1 MSDLSA
7 SPAGVQSP
15 PARRA
20 AADWI
25 LEFGSYDPADERR
38 REALCT
44 TGNGYFATRGAW
56 AGSVAGDRHYP
67 GTYLAGY
74 YNRLTDMV
82 GETDVENESL
92 VNLPDWLPLTFA
104 VDDGEWW
111 TPDNLEVLE
120 YGLELNVRRGVLT
133 RRFRLRDESGR
144 ELRGV
149 ERRFVSMADPHL
161 AGQTLAVTVVNWS
174 GRLRIGSAVHG
185 NVTNSGVERYRKL
198 AGRHLTDVTPLVA
211 DGNLIVTAGT
221 SQSHHRLSV
230 GTRVAAARNG
240 SVLDGWTTRTDG
252 TSAYGELSVNVT
264 VGDVVS
270 VEKVA
275 AIHGS
280 RDVGISEPQVAT
292 ELALESTPCLADL
305 LEHHVLAWS
314 QLWRRFNVELE
325 EAYDGTLAA
334 LRLNIFHLLQ
344 TVSPHNAETDA
355 GVPARGLHG
364 EAYRGHVFWDELF
377 VFPVLT
383 LRLPELTRALLCY
396 RHRRLPAA
404 RLAAREIGFQGA
416 MYPWQSASDG
426 REESQR
432 LHLNPLSGHW
442 TNDVTFRQRHVGL
455 AVAYSM
461 WQYVE
466 TTGDTE
472 FLSDH
477 AAEVIVEVA
486 RFFAS
491 LAEYDAGRDRFVIR
505 GVVGP
510 DEFHT
515 AYPGRAEPGIDNN
528 AYTNIMAAWLFG
540 AGARALDQLPAWRR
554 TELVESLG
562 LRQEELNHWDELT
575 RRIYVPFHD
584 GVISQFE
591 GYEQLT
597 ELDWPRYRD
606 RYGDIRRL
614 DRILEAEGRD
624 VTAYQVSKQA
634 DVLMLL
640 YLLPRRDLH
649 VVMERLGYPLTAGI
663 IRNTVEYYLART
675 CHGSSLSAVVH
686 AWGLATLDPDRALA
700 FLEQALHSDAG
711 DALRT
716 GTTAEGVHL
725 AAMAG
730 AADLL
735 QRCFTGLTMTGG
747 VLRFRPH
754 WPARLGALE
763 MVLRYRGH
771 RTTVRITSTTVT
783 VTIDPE
789 PGPTVTVRCYGRT
802 QRLKPGDS
810 CRWTAPS

>member
-1 MSDLSA
+1 MVLRGRDTGA
-7 SPAGVQSP
+7 VT
-15 PARRA
+15 
-20 AADWI
+20 DWV
-25 LEFGSYDPADERR
+25 LAFGGYDPTDERR

-44 TGNGYFATRGAW
+44 AGNGYFATRGAW
-56 AGSVAGDRHYP
+56 AGSVAGDHHYP

-74 YNRLTDMV
+74 YNRLTDTI
-82 GETDVENESL
+82 GDTAIENESL

-104 VDDGEWW
+104 ADDGDWW
-111 TPDNLEVLE
+111 TPDTIEVLDHDLEV
-120 YGLELNVRRGVLT
+120 NVRRGVVT
-133 RRFRLRDESGR
+133 RRFRLRDLAGR
-144 ELRGV
+144 EIRGV

-161 AGQTLAVTVVNWS
+161 AGQTLAVTAVNWS

-185 NVTNSGVERYRKL
+185 NVTNAGVERYRKL
-198 AGRHLTDVTPLVA
+198 AARHLTRVAPMVA
-211 DGNLIVTAGT
+211 DGNLIVTAAT
-221 SQSHHRLSV
+221 TQSRHRICV

-240 SVLDGWTTRTDG
+240 SVLDGWTTRTDD
-252 TSAYGELSVNVT
+252 TSAYAELTVAVTAGDT
-264 VGDVVS
+264 VGA
-270 VEKVA
+270 EKIA

-280 RDVGISEPQVAT
+280 RDLGISEPQLAT
-292 ELALESTPCLADL
+292 ELALQSAPCLGDL
-305 LEHHVLAWS
+305 LERHVLAWS
-314 QLWRRFNVELE
+314 QLWRRFSVELE

-344 TVSPHNAETDA
+344 TLSPHSPDIDA

-383 LRLPELTRALLCY
+383 LRLPELTRALLLY
-396 RHRRLPAA
+396 RCRRLPAA
-404 RLAAREIGFQGA
+404 RLAARQIGLQGA
-416 MYPWQSASDG
+416 MFPWQSASDG

-442 TNDVTFRQRHVGL
+442 TDDVSFRQRHVGL

-466 TTGDTE
+466 TTGDTD

-486 RFFAS
+486 RFFAA
-491 LAEYDAGRDRFVIR
+491 LAEYDASRDRYVIR
-505 GVVGP
+505 GVMGP

-515 AYPGRAEPGIDNN
+515 AYPGHAEPGIDNN
-528 AYTNIMAAWLFG
+528 AYTNVMAVWLFG
-540 AGARALDQLPAWRR
+540 VAARALDLLPAWRR
-554 TELVESLG
+554 TELIESLG
-562 LRQEELNHWDELT
+562 LRQEERNRWDELT
-575 RRIYVPFHD
+575 RRMFVPFHD

-597 ELDWPRYRD
+597 ELDWPQYRG

-624 VTAYQVSKQA
+624 VTTYQVSKQA

-640 YLLPRRDLH
+640 YLLPRRDLRAL
-649 VVMERLGYPLTAGI
+649 MERLGYPFTTEI
-663 IRNTVEYYLART
+663 VRNTVEYYLART

-686 AWGLATLDPDRALA
+686 AWGLAALDPDRALA
-700 FLEQALHSDAG
+700 FLGQALHSDAG

-730 AADLL
+730 AADIV
-735 QRCFTGLTMTGG
+735 QRCFTGLTTTGG

-771 RTTVRITSTTVT
+771 RTTVTITSTTVA
-783 VTIDPE
+783 VTIDPG
-789 PGPTVTVRCYGRT
+789 PGPAVAVRCFGRT
-802 QRLKPGDS
+802 RQLKPGDS
-810 CRWTAPS
+810 HRWTLPA